1 VHATVR
7 KVTTGR
13 SEIQMTVRTVVTAF
27 ISLAVAAPVTQV
39 IKLEGNGE
47 YAQTARMGDVGRGG
61 AGADR

>member
-1 VHATVR
+1 MHAAAR

-13 SEIQMTVRTVVTAF
+13 SDIQMTVWTVVTAF

-39 IKLEGNGE
+39 IMLEGNGE
-47 YAQTARMGDVGRGG
+47 HVHTARMGGTGRGG

>member
-39 IKLEGNGE
+39 IMLEGNGE
-47 YAQTARMGDVGRGG
+47 YVQTARMGDAGRGG